1 MNSATLFSK
10 LGDFLHSAHAAL
22 RVRVDLQ
29 PAGGSG
35 DKFLPPTYEGGSYA
49 EEERLVNGQM
59 EKSVLVN
66 SVASEAARLEAALKQ
81 GLEEEQVSF
90 PVVSLKIDGWGT
102 LYELDLPHR
111 LFDAYLLHSQ
121 VNGTAFWETEAGR
134 EVHRFERPAATGLY
148 RQSPVTLLFGGW
160 DTHSLSDKSRS
171 WRFRFP
177 RALVSEIVAYGVS
190 PQGKGVSS
198 KGDPFN
204 ISGTIYEASAG
215 TWTPTQTAAKLDDK
229 GQPVKYEKTGQPS
242 ILGFGQITPSF
253 VNEDGKAKPGG
264 YTAREIRQIAV
275 LSLPALRRLRFPA
288 EPGGKNDEVR
298 NEAARAVL
306 AALGLYALTKAHTE
320 GHWLRSRCHLI
331 AQGTPDLE
339 FIKADGTVEKVPL
352 PTPQTAAEALQAAVE
367 AAEKKGLEW
376 RKEPLIATPTQPLTD
391 LIRQQGIQ

>member
-1 MNSATLFSK
+1 MDSAKLFSQI
-10 LGDFLHSAHAAL
+10 GQYLHSAHAGL

-49 EEERLVNGQM
+49 EEERLLNGQM
-59 EKSVLVN
+59 EKTVLVN

-81 GLEEEQVSF
+81 GLEEKEVNF

-102 LYELDLPHR
+102 LYELDLAHR
-111 LFDAYLLHSQ
+111 LFDAYLLHSE
-121 VNGTAFWETEAGR
+121 VNGNPFWESEAGR
-134 EVHRFERPAATGLY
+134 EVHSFERPAATGLY
-148 RQSPVTLLFGGW
+148 RHSPVTLLFGGW
-160 DTHSLSDKSRS
+160 DTHSLTDKSRS

-177 RALVSEIVAYGVS
+177 RTLVSEIVAYGIS

-204 ISGTIYEASAG
+204 LTGTIYEAQQG
-215 TWTPTQTAAKLDDK
+215 TWTPAQAAAKKDDN
-229 GQPVKYEKTGQPS
+229 GQPVKFQKTGQPS

-253 VNEDGKAKPGG
+253 VKEDGTGKPGG

-275 LSLPALRRLRFPA
+275 LSFPALRRLRFPG
-288 EPGGKNDEVR
+288 EPGGSNDEER

-306 AALGLYALTKAHTE
+306 AAMGLYAISKAHTE
-320 GHWLRSRCHLI
+320 GHWLRSRCHLV
-331 AQGTPDLE
+331 AQGVPELE
-339 FIKADGTVEKVPL
+339 FIRADGAVEKLSL
-352 PTPQTAAEALQAAVE
+352 PEPKVAAGALKAAIAAAER
-367 AAEKKGLEW
+367 KGLEW
-376 RKEPLIATPTQPLTD
+376 RKQPLVAKPSQPLIE